1 MTAKMERTFF
11 EMGSEYDWDSNKPYI
26 LEAAKH
32 VLYDVPEDRIKYLR
46 SGRDAIRYA
55 ARLHKDSYA
64 TVLMPALSCA
74 CMSAPFEDEGYN
86 VVFYRLNPDL
96 SIDLD
101 DVRMK
106 IKKNSIFLY
115 MNYFGQPSFCSDDL
129 KDTINCVNNIL
140 TIEDITHDF
149 LSRTADSL
157 EAYYTV
163 CSIRKWFAIPDGG
176 VLLSKKPIREIPLDK
191 DSYFADVRID
201 GLKHKSCY
209 LHNRIRKEKEYY
221 REAFRKANAYIDRT
235 DNIASMDDKSEG
247 LLQCMNLKK
256 MYAQRCGNTEFLHN
270 ELKDIPCIHS
280 MLNNSIRST
289 LYYPILTEVNQLTL
303 QKKLS
308 EKGLYLPV
316 IWPLSENAKGIC
328 SVADYISTHML
339 AFPCDHRY
347 AIDDIK
353 YAIDIVRDRIGQ

>member
-55 ARLHKDSYA
+55 ARLHKASYA

-74 CMSAPFEDEGYN
+74 CMSKPFEDEGYN
-86 VVFYRLNPDL
+86 VVFYRLKPDL

-115 MNYFGQPSFCSDDL
+115 MNYFGQPSFC
-129 KDTINCVNNIL
+129 
-140 TIEDITHDF
+140 
-149 LSRTADSL
+149 
-157 EAYYTV
+157 
-163 CSIRKWFAIPDGG
+163 GG

-201 GLKHKSCY
+201 GLKHKSSY
-209 LHNRIRKEKEYY
+209 LYNRIRKEKEYY

-235 DNIASMDDKSEG
+235 NNIACMDDKSED

-270 ELKDIPCIHS
+270 ELKNIPCIHS